1 MERKRTVFVSCT
13 RTCRRFHHQFQGSL
27 PFTGV
32 GLLLLRMTEYLQLA
46 ALANYARV
54 TKHSNVAAAAA

>member
-13 RTCRRFHHQFQGSL
+13 RTCRRFHHHQFQGSL

-32 GLLLLRMTEYLQLA
+32 GLLLRMTEYLQLA

-54 TKHSNVAAAAA
+54 TKHDNAAAA

>member
-13 RTCRRFHHQFQGSL
+13 RTCRRFHHHQFQGSL

-32 GLLLLRMTEYLQLA
+32 GLLLRMMTEDLQLA

-54 TKHSNVAAAAA
+54 TKHTNAAA